1 MVEGPPPSP
10 QTETSR
16 SQRYSQ
22 RISNQTKRNHNS
34 ISTSPLPLPQTTAI
48 ITCLSEPAPT
58 NQLAT
63 LSQDQQAKH
72 TRHTQDTLP
81 STRKRTCSQTESQ
94 QHTPLTQVID
104 TVALSSQIVIKPIE
118 QPTNNQPN
126 KRTTRSQITSHNYHA
141 TQEFT
146 HIITPPTQHI
156 NIINPITFQVLIN
169 PTFEFADHPAPS
181 SQRRPQRKRR
191 CEILNIPHE
200 LPSLNLNPLR
210 TTHIQQELWT
220 YKKDN
225 AFSMK
230 PTEAISTLYYDDMDI
245 LHIDNW
251 RVFFTPKKRERS
263 YTPNTET
270 ICPYE
275 C

>member
-1 MVEGPPPSP
+1 VF
-10 QTETSR
+10 
-16 SQRYSQ
+16 
-22 RISNQTKRNHNS
+22 
-34 ISTSPLPLPQTTAI
+34 
-48 ITCLSEPAPT
+48 
-58 NQLAT
+58 
-63 LSQDQQAKH
+63 
-72 TRHTQDTLP
+72 TQ
-81 STRKRTCSQTESQ
+81 
-94 QHTPLTQVID
+94 
-104 TVALSSQIVIKPIE
+104 
-118 QPTNNQPN
+118 
-126 KRTTRSQITSHNYHA
+126 
-141 TQEFT
+141 
-146 HIITPPTQHI
+146 IITPPTQHI